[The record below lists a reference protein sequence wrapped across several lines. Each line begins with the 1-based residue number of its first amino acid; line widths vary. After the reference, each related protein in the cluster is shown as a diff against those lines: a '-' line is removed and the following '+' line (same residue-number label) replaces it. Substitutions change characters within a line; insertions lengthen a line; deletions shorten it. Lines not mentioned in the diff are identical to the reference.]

1 MKKSEI
7 YRAAVEAVIDAQMPL
22 ETKMAVLEELIR
34 RESMERY
41 FEEQETGK

>member
-7 YRAAVEAVIDAQMPL
+7 YRAAVEAVIDAEMPID
-22 ETKMAVLEELIR
+22 TKMAVLDELIR
-34 RESMERY
+34 REGMERY